1 VLIKTQYVDTIEE
14 IILAKL
20 NHISL
25 I

>member
-1 VLIKTQYVDTIEE
+1 VLIKIQYVDTIEE

-20 NHISL
+20 NRISL